1 MHNVGEILY
10 TTLPESGRIIPV
22 QIVEVINIKS
32 LSEEKTSYKVL
43 IPSKQK
49 KITDLSKFNKVFK
62 NIEDIED
69 YLLNNAKRAI
79 SNMIDEAND
88 MKIKYFDKED
98 VKESVDNSNDS
109 NNVCINEDNYVKID
123 LGNGQVG
130 KIKPDFIPKEI

>member
-1 MHNVGEILY
+1 MYNVGEILY
-10 TTLPESGRIIPV
+10 TTLPDSGRIIPI

-32 LSEEKTSYKVL
+32 LSEEKTTYKVL

-79 SNMIDEAND
+79 KNMIDEACD
-88 MKIKYFDKED
+88 MKIKHFDKEEI
-98 VKESVDNSNDS
+98 KESVDSE
-109 NNVCINEDNYVKID
+109 CTNEDNYVKID